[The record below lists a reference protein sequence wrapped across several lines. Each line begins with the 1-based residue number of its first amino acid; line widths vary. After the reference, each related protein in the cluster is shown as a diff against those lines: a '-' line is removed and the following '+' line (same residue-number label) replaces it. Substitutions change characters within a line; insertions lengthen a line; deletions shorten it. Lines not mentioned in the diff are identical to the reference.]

1 MSSTLAGNKK
11 TTRTWKAHPFINRF
25 NSADFRSPKRKL
37 KTLSTDSDSFLVHPV
52 TQLNITDA
60 QMPVFIRYLTNQAK
74 HSQKLEDRRQCK
86 KLFEQKLRKYGFI
99 DEADKLKRCSANFT
113 SLVCENGHSFRPIVD
128 YRCHLQFCPDCWE
141 VKSHRELSR
150 NLPKFLQSLKD
161 DPSLIVAFNTL
172 TLKSDKT
179 RRLSDGNRQIKDN
192 FKKLRRRDVYKN
204 CVGGFGR
211 VENTFSKKFGWHPHL
226 HSLIL
231 IKNFIPQKLLSDAW
245 REITTDS
252 MVVDIRRVDD
262 VVDGLIETIK
272 YPFKPA
278 DLRRL
283 GKHEIQEMLGAKGE
297 RLGLSFGVLFGI
309 ETDADSDDV
318 VNDEYSEF
326 IDATKTLQ
334 LGDPCPICQSELTW
348 ESHTAD
354 EYIQLSRNILIKN
367 LVRGKPD

>member
-1 MSSTLAGNKK
+1 MLAAQQNKK

-25 NSADFRSPKRKL
+25 NSADFRSPKPKL
-37 KTLSTDSDSFLVHPV
+37 KFLSADSDSFLVHKV
-52 TQLNITDA
+52 TQLNIQDD
-60 QMPVFIRYLTNQAK
+60 QIPVFIRYLTNQAK
-74 HSQKLEDRRQCK
+74 RLQRVEDRRQCK
-86 KLFEQKLRKYGFI
+86 KLFEQKLRKHGFI

-113 SLVCENGHSFRPIVD
+113 VLECKKGHPIRWRPD
-128 YRCHLQFCPDCWE
+128 YHCHLPFCPDCWE

-179 RRLSDGNRQIKDN
+179 RRLSDGNRQLKAD

-211 VENTFSKKFGWHPHL
+211 IENTFSKKFGWHPHL

-245 REITTDS
+245 QEITTDS
-252 MVVDIRRVDD
+252 MVVDIRQVHD
-262 VVDGLIETIK
+262 VVAGLIETIK

-278 DLRRL
+278 DLSRL
-283 GKHEIQEMLGAKGE
+283 GKDEIQQMLGAKGE

-318 VNDEYSEF
+318 LNDEYSQF
-326 IDATKTLQ
+326 IEETKTLQ
-334 LGDPCPICQSELTW
+334 LGDPCPICQSELRW
-348 ESHTAD
+348 EHYTAD
-354 EYIQLSRNILIKN
+354 EYIQSSRNILIKN
-367 LVRGKPD
+367 QVRGKPD